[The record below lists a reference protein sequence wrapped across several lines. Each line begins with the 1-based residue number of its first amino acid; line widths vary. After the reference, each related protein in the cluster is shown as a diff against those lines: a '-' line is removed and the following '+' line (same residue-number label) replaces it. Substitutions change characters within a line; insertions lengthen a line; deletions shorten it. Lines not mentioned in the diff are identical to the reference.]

1 MTMKEMWNGY
11 KLTAMV
17 ELFYKGYQQTMT
29 MLMRISCTYGAAQT
43 QRETHTFTIHT
54 SHFI

>member
-11 KLTAMV
+11 RLTAMV
-17 ELFYKGYQQTMT
+17 ELFYKGYQKTMT
-29 MLMRISCTYGAAQT
+29 MLMRISCTHGAVQT